1 MKYVKRKQIATNAAT
16 SRASSDHSSHD
27 SHCRRSASLPDGDTA
42 ETKCELASA
51 GDYSAWSGG
60 FCGTSNGAGVSGV
73 PLSVWLEIAE
83 REQLL
88 VVAPDGSKKGWNDSF
103 AHVRNKPETDDTGM
117 IRGLIAHMIRAHEA
131 DPQRVY
137 VIGVSKGGMMAYR
150 LATELGSMLAAFA
163 SVLAN
168 MPQQSVCAA
177 PVTPISALIVA
188 STRDPLVPYGGGKY
202 FYTPLLSP
210 MKSIDET
217 IDIWRTLANLPA
229 TGKSVDIPKSAASNP
244 TSCTRVTWGDNPEQL
259 QVVLLRINGGG
270 HAEPSRSQ
278 FYPWFLSRLVG
289 AQNTDIDIAEEAWA
303 FFKDKRCKDAGGNS
317 LPETTS
323 GESK

>member
-1 MKYVKRKQIATNAAT
+1 MSNENISLQMRQRPGQAVITAHTIVTTDGPRHYLMATPRKQNENLRPLVIILHGA
-16 SRASSDHSSHD
+16 
-27 SHCRRSASLPDGDTA
+27 G
-42 ETKCELASA
+42 ASA
-51 GDYSAWSGG
+51 AQVMGLA
-60 FCGTSNGAGVSGV
+60 FPVS

-117 IRGLIAHMIRAHEA
+117 IRNLIAHMIREHEA

-137 VIGVSKGGMMAYR
+137 VNGVSKGGMMAYR

-163 SVLAN
+163 SILAN

-210 MKSIDET
+210 MKSINDT
-217 IDIWRTLANLPA
+217 VDIWRTLANLPA

-244 TSCTRVTWGDNPEQL
+244 TSCTRITWGDNPEQL
-259 QVVLLRINGGG
+259 QIVLLRINGGG

-317 LPETTS
+317 RPETTS
-323 GESK
+323 GENK

>member
-1 MKYVKRKQIATNAAT
+1 MSNENKSLQMRQRPGQAIVTAHTISTSDGPRRYLMATPGQKNTNLRPLVIILHGA
-16 SRASSDHSSHD
+16 
-27 SHCRRSASLPDGDTA
+27 G
-42 ETKCELASA
+42 ASA
-51 GDYSAWSGG
+51 EQVLGLA
-60 FCGTSNGAGVSGV
+60 FPVS

-88 VVAPDGSKKGWNDSF
+88 VIAPDGSKKGWNDSF

-117 IRGLIAHMIRAHEA
+117 IRDLIKHMIQTHRA

-150 LATELGSMLAAFA
+150 LATELGTMLAAFA

-168 MPQQSVCAA
+168 MPQQSVCA
-177 PVTPISALIVA
+177 PPLTPISALIVA

-210 MKSIDET
+210 MKSIEET
-217 IDIWRTLANLPA
+217 VAIWRTLANLPA
-229 TGKSVDIPKSAASNP
+229 TGKSVDIPKSATSNP
-244 TSCTRVTWGDNPEQL
+244 TSCTRITWGDNPEQL
-259 QVVLLRINGGG
+259 HVVLLRINGGG

-278 FYPWFLSRLVG
+278 LYPWFLSRLVG

-303 FFKDKRCKDAGGNS
+303 FFKGKRCKDAGGNRQ
-317 LPETTS
+317 PETIS
-323 GESK
+323 GQND

>member
-1 MKYVKRKQIATNAAT
+1 MSNENISLQMRQRPGQAVITAQTIVTADGPRHYLMATPRKQNANLRPLVIILHGA
-16 SRASSDHSSHD
+16 
-27 SHCRRSASLPDGDTA
+27 G
-42 ETKCELASA
+42 ASA
-51 GDYSAWSGG
+51 AQVMGLA
-60 FCGTSNGAGVSGV
+60 FPVS

-117 IRGLIAHMIRAHEA
+117 IRGLIEHMIQTHEA

-150 LATELGSMLAAFA
+150 LATELGAMLAAFA

-210 MKSIDET
+210 MKSINDT
-217 IDIWRTLANLPA
+217 VDIWRTLANLPA

-244 TSCTRVTWGDNPEQL
+244 TSCTRITWGDNPEQL

-317 LPETTS
+317 RPETTS
-323 GESK
+323 GENK

>member
-1 MKYVKRKQIATNAAT
+1 
-16 SRASSDHSSHD
+16 
-27 SHCRRSASLPDGDTA
+27 
-42 ETKCELASA
+42 
-51 GDYSAWSGG
+51 
-60 FCGTSNGAGVSGV
+60 
-73 PLSVWLEIAE
+73 
-83 REQLL
+83 LL

-117 IRGLIAHMIRAHEA
+117 IRNLIAHMIREHEA

-210 MKSIDET
+210 MKSINDT
-217 IDIWRTLANLPA
+217 VDIWRTLANLPA

-244 TSCTRVTWGDNPEQL
+244 TSCTRITWGDNPEQL
-259 QVVLLRINGGG
+259 QIVLLRINGGG
-270 HAEPSRSQ
+270 HAEPSQSQ

-317 LPETTS
+317 LPETAS
-323 GESK
+323 GENK